1 MYKYVQTL
9 AHLCIIAYNRYVREI
24 NNKEKKMLKWVDEKV
39 TPNQYAK
46 TLILDKVD
54 QLLEGYWE
62 EALINYEGE
71 LDCTEKELEEV
82 RRLLTKRIKGVYN
95 YLGYTREGL

>member
-1 MYKYVQTL
+1 
-9 AHLCIIAYNRYVREI
+9 
-24 NNKEKKMLKWVDEKV
+24 MLKYLDEKV
-39 TPNQYAK
+39 TPNKYAK
-46 TLILDKVD
+46 LLILDKMD

-62 EALINYEGE
+62 EGLINYDGK

-82 RRLLTKRIKGVYN
+82 RRLLRKRAKGVYN

>member
-1 MYKYVQTL
+1 
-9 AHLCIIAYNRYVREI
+9 
-24 NNKEKKMLKWVDEKV
+24 MLRSFDEKV
-39 TPNQYAK
+39 TPNKYAK
-46 TLILDKVD
+46 ALILDKID

-62 EALINYEGE
+62 EELINYDGK

>member
-1 MYKYVQTL
+1 
-9 AHLCIIAYNRYVREI
+9 
-24 NNKEKKMLKWVDEKV
+24 MLKWVDEKV
-39 TPNQYAK
+39 TPNKYVK
-46 TLILDKVD
+46 TLILNQMD

-62 EALINYEGE
+62 EGLENYDGT

-82 RRLLTKRIKGVYN
+82 RRLLRKRIKGVYN

>member
-1 MYKYVQTL
+1 
-9 AHLCIIAYNRYVREI
+9 
-24 NNKEKKMLKWVDEKV
+24 MLKWVDEKV
-39 TPNQYAK
+39 TPNKYAK
-46 TLILDKVD
+46 ILILDKID

-62 EALINYEGE
+62 EDLTNYEGE
-71 LDCTEKELEEV
+71 LDCTVKELEEV

>member
-1 MYKYVQTL
+1 
-9 AHLCIIAYNRYVREI
+9 
-24 NNKEKKMLKWVDEKV
+24 MLKWADEKV
-39 TPNQYAK
+39 TPNKYAK
-46 TLILDKVD
+46 TLILNQMD

-62 EALINYEGE
+62 EGLENYEGE

>member
-1 MYKYVQTL
+1 VG
-9 AHLCIIAYNRYVREI
+9 III
-24 NNKEKKMLKWVDEKV
+24 KKEKKMLKYLDEKV
-39 TPNQYAK
+39 TPNKYAK
-46 TLILDKVD
+46 LLILDKMD

-62 EALINYEGE
+62 EGLINYDGK

-82 RRLLTKRIKGVYN
+82 RRLLRKRAKGVYN